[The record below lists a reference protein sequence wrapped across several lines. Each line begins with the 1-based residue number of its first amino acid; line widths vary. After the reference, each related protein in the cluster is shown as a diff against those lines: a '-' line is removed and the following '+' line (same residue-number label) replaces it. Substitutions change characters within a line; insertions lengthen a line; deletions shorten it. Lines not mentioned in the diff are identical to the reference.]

1 MSRVEEG
8 SRRERNK
15 ALVRSRLVAA
25 ALKLA
30 VSRGFEET
38 TVADI
43 AAAAGVAKGTFF
55 NYFPTK
61 EAIVTEHY
69 ATLFKRV
76 EAIIER
82 MPPRA
87 PRDWFRSVFAKMAA
101 TLAAER
107 DTVQFVLGES
117 HRLRGVGAMEVETY
131 RKLHRAY
138 VRVLD
143 QGKAD
148 GYLSPAHS
156 SDSAAHVL
164 QGVWSGVLEE
174 WTRHPALPVKAELT
188 RRVNLVFGGLEVS
201 R

>member
-1 MSRVEEG
+1 MSRVEAG

-25 ALKLA
+25 ALELA

-61 EAIVTEHY
+61 EAIVVEHY
-69 ATLFKRV
+69 AELFARV
-76 EAIIER
+76 EAVIDR
-82 MPPRA
+82 MPPRP
-87 PRDWFRSVFAKMAA
+87 PREWFRAVFTKMAA
-101 TLAAER
+101 TLAGER
-107 DTVQFVLGES
+107 DMVKFVLGES
-117 HRLRGVGAMEVETY
+117 YCLRAIGALEGQTY
-131 RKLHRAY
+131 RKLHRVY

-143 QGKAD
+143 RGKAD
-148 GYLSPAHS
+148 GFLSRTHS
-156 SDSAAHVL
+156 SDAAAHVL

-174 WTRHPALPVKAELT
+174 WTQNPALRFKAELT
-188 RRVNLVFGGLEVS
+188 RRVNLVFGGLEA
-201 R
+201 